1 MHELAKTNQRCRKE
15 RNTYEN
21 KTYNKGFNYR
31 RRLWCN
37 LFSAAHG
44 VVFSL
49 TIVPILFLATPL
61 IAGIILGTVYML
73 YATKVPRTG
82 AILVLAILVGLIT
95 SMATI
100 YPLILAVVWGLIAEL
115 ITAKRRKSAG
125 ALAVSYCVFNLT
137 SMGPFFA
144 LILAKDAFLESCAGY
159 YGEEYIATLDKLTP
173 SWIVLVLIA
182 LALVG
187 GLLGGLFGR
196 KILKKHFVK
205 AGITA

>member
-1 MHELAKTNQRCRKE
+1 MKTKL
-15 RNTYEN
+15 TTKDLITAGAFGAIYLVLL
-21 KTYNKGFNYR
+21 TV
-31 RRLWCN
+31 L
-37 LFSAAHG
+37 SS
-44 VVFSL
+44 VL

-82 AILVLAILVGLIT
+82 AILVLALLVG
-95 SMATI
+95 
-100 YPLILAVVWGLIAEL
+100 L

>member
-1 MHELAKTNQRCRKE
+1 MT
-15 RNTYEN
+15 
-21 KTYNKGFNYR
+21 
-31 RRLWCN
+31 
-37 LFSAAHG
+37 
-44 VVFSL
+44 
-49 TIVPILFLATPL
+49 
-61 IAGIILGTVYML
+61 
-73 YATKVPRTG
+73 
-82 AILVLAILVGLIT
+82 
-95 SMATI
+95 TI
-100 YPLILAVVWGLIAEL
+100 YPLIFAVVWGLIAEL

-144 LILAKDAFLESCAGY
+144 LALAKDAFLENCAGY
-159 YGEEYIATLDKLTP
+159 YGEEYSATLDKLTP

>member
-1 MHELAKTNQRCRKE
+1 MKTKL
-15 RNTYEN
+15 TTKDLITAGAFGAIYLVLL
-21 KTYNKGFNYR
+21 TV
-31 RRLWCN
+31 L
-37 LFSAAHG
+37 SS
-44 VVFSL
+44 VL

-100 YPLILAVVWGLIAEL
+100 YPLIFAVVWGLIAEL
-115 ITAKRRKSAG
+115 ITAKRRKS
-125 ALAVSYCVFNLT
+125 
-137 SMGPFFA
+137 A

>member
-1 MHELAKTNQRCRKE
+1 MKTKL
-15 RNTYEN
+15 TTKDLITAGAFGAIYLVLL
-21 KTYNKGFNYR
+21 TV
-31 RRLWCN
+31 L
-37 LFSAAHG
+37 SS
-44 VVFSL
+44 VL

-144 LILAKDAFLESCAGY
+144 LILS
-159 YGEEYIATLDKLTP
+159 
-173 SWIVLVLIA
+173 LIH
-182 LALVG
+182 
-187 GLLGGLFGR
+187 
-196 KILKKHFVK
+196 I
-205 AGITA
+205 

>member
-1 MHELAKTNQRCRKE
+1 MKTKL
-15 RNTYEN
+15 TTKDLITAGAFGAIYLVLL
-21 KTYNKGFNYR
+21 TV
-31 RRLWCN
+31 L
-37 LFSAAHG
+37 SS
-44 VVFSL
+44 VL

-100 YPLILAVVWGLIAEL
+100 YPLIFAVVWGLIAEL

-173 SWIVLVLIA
+173 S
-182 LALVG
+182 
-187 GLLGGLFGR
+187 
-196 KILKKHFVK
+196 
-205 AGITA
+205 

>member
-1 MHELAKTNQRCRKE
+1 MYELVKTNKRCRKE

-44 VVFSL
+44 VVFS
-49 TIVPILFLATPL
+49 PDHCSNPL
-61 IAGIILGTVYML
+61 SGNAIDCRIILGTVYML

-100 YPLILAVVWGLIAEL
+100 YPLIFAVVWGLIAEL

>member
-1 MHELAKTNQRCRKE
+1 M
-15 RNTYEN
+15 
-21 KTYNKGFNYR
+21 
-31 RRLWCN
+31 
-37 LFSAAHG
+37 
-44 VVFSL
+44 
-49 TIVPILFLATPL
+49 
-61 IAGIILGTVYML
+61 
-73 YATKVPRTG
+73 ATKVPQHRCNPG
-82 AILVLAILVGLIT
+82 AGDPGGADYVHGNHLSADF
-95 SMATI
+95 
-100 YPLILAVVWGLIAEL
+100 AVVWGLIAEL

>member
-1 MHELAKTNQRCRKE
+1 MKTKLS
-15 RNTYEN
+15 TKDLITAGAFGAIYLVLL
-21 KTYNKGFNYR
+21 TV
-31 RRLWCN
+31 L
-37 LFSAAHG
+37 SS
-44 VVFSL
+44 VL
-49 TIVPILFLATPL
+49 TIVPVLFLTTPL

-82 AILVLAILVGLIT
+82 AILILAVLVGLIT

-100 YPLILAVVWGLIAEL
+100 YPLIFSVVWGIIAEV
-115 ITAKRRKSAG
+115 IAARKRNSAG
-125 ALAVSYCVFNLT
+125 VLAISYVVFNLT

-159 YGEEYIATLDKLTP
+159 YGEEYVATLDVLTP
-173 SWIVLVLIA
+173 SWIVIVLVAMA
-182 LALVG
+182 LAG

-196 KILKKHFVK
+196 RILKKHFVK